1 MNKSK
6 RALVVSESL
15 NELYPNPPIP
25 LNHDSIFTLLI
36 AVILSAQC
44 TDVRVNLV
52 TPLLFKK
59 ANNPRSMIKLG
70 TKEIKRIIKSCG
82 LSPKKSKSIYE
93 LSKIL
98 VKQHNGK
105 VPESFV
111 DLEILPGVGH
121 KTASVVMSQGFG
133 HPAFP
138 VDTHVHR
145 LAQRWKLTNGKN
157 VIQTEKDLK
166 RIFPQSDWNKLHIQ
180 IIMFGREFC
189 TARGCDGTSCSEK
202 PCSIL
207 NSKRKRPIT
216 TVKA

>member
-6 RALVVSESL
+6 RALVVSKSL

-25 LNHDSIFTLLI
+25 LNHDSVFTLLI

-98 VKQHNGK
+98 VKQHN
-105 VPESFV
+105 VMQCFV
-111 DLEILPGVGH
+111 EQSH
-121 KTASVVMSQGFG
+121 AKQHSAK
-133 HPAFP
+133 
-138 VDTHVHR
+138 
-145 LAQRWKLTNGKN
+145 LAEQYFARQTLAGGIWKLL
-157 VIQTEKDLK
+157 TEW
-166 RIFPQSDWNKLHIQ
+166 FP
-180 IIMFGREFC
+180 
-189 TARGCDGTSCSEK
+189 
-202 PCSIL
+202 PP
-207 NSKRKRPIT
+207 SK
-216 TVKA
+216 V

>member
-25 LNHDSIFTLLI
+25 LNHDSVFTLLI

-52 TPLLFKK
+52 TPPLFKK

-70 TKEIKRIIKSCG
+70 TKEIKRIIKPCG

-98 VKQHNGK
+98 VK
-105 VPESFV
+105 
-111 DLEILPGVGH
+111 
-121 KTASVVMSQGFG
+121 
-133 HPAFP
+133 
-138 VDTHVHR
+138 
-145 LAQRWKLTNGKN
+145 
-157 VIQTEKDLK
+157 
-166 RIFPQSDWNKLHIQ
+166 
-180 IIMFGREFC
+180 
-189 TARGCDGTSCSEK
+189 
-202 PCSIL
+202 
-207 NSKRKRPIT
+207 
-216 TVKA
+216 

>member
-25 LNHDSIFTLLI
+25 LNHDSVFTLLI

-145 LAQRWKLTNGKN
+145 LAQRWKLTNGKS
-157 VIQTEKDLK
+157 VKQTEKDLK
-166 RIFPQSDWNKLHIQ
+166 RTFPKNEWNRLHIQ
-180 IIMFGREFC
+180 IIMYGREYC
-189 TARGCDGTSCSEK
+189 TARGCNGTSCVEK

-207 NSKRKRPIT
+207 NSGRKRAIKT
-216 TVKA
+216 RKQ